1 MYINAM
7 AQVAKAT
14 QLLPLIL
21 LFFSID
27 IFAVTNFDYVHN
39 EYRILDCVE
48 DAIAALSD
56 SITLAAGKFQCTRR
70 SWIMGE

>member
-1 MYINAM
+1 MYISAM
-7 AQVAKAT
+7 AQVARET
-14 QLLPLIL
+14 QTLPLIL

-27 IFAVTNFDYVHN
+27 IFAVTNFDYVHY
-39 EYRILDCVE
+39 EQRILDCVE
-48 DAIAALSD
+48 DAIAAIPD